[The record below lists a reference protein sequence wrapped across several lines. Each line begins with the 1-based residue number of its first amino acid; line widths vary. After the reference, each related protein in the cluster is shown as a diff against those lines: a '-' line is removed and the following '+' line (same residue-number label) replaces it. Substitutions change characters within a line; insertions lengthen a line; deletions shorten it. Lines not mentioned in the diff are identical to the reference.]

1 MTFFTKYAII
11 DVMFDRVL
19 NTPMIIIVS
28 LLHNILL
35 NLKETATSVKIE
47 LIIKTNS
54 PVKEISNVKSEM
66 ERCNAKH
73 FDWEYFL
80 CDEGWSP
87 AKEREYIVMVAIF
100 TLPDRRLLHFS
111 RRR

>member
-1 MTFFTKYAII
+1 MTFFTKYTII

-19 NTPMIIIVS
+19 NTPMIIVVS

-35 NLKETATSVKIE
+35 NLKGTATSVKIE
-47 LIIKTNS
+47 LTIKTNS

-66 ERCNAKH
+66 ERCDTKH
-73 FDWEYFL
+73 FDWEYL

-87 AKEREYIVMVAIF
+87 AKEGEYIVMVAIF